1 MPISELLYFLRPVY
15 THSLSSS
22 HLHSFLASL
31 TREMLLSCCSFSFSS
46 VRNKLPIPRC
56 IFAAIILSLH
66 ALLLLLVSDL
76 LPLSL
81 PVSCVVGNSEYVF
94 NTLECWQRDV
104 RGGSEIFQE
113 ERFHT
118 ERVRREL
125 VCCFVMGLYVF
136 LPHLL
141 FFFPKRPIQHCR
153 GQGSRRQTR
162 KKTYSL
168 LVTPVSAQRH
178 ALSP

>member
-31 TREMLLSCCSFSFSS
+31 TRVMLLSCCSFSFSS

-94 NTLECWQRDV
+94 WVQHPWMLAEGCEGRIWNISGRKVSHRE
-104 RGGSEIFQE
+104 SE
-113 ERFHT
+113 ERT
-118 ERVRREL
+118 
-125 VCCFVMGLYVF
+125 
-136 LPHLL
+136 
-141 FFFPKRPIQHCR
+141 
-153 GQGSRRQTR
+153 
-162 KKTYSL
+162 SL
-168 LVTPVSAQRH
+168 LLCDGVICVLASLVIF
-178 ALSP
+178 LSQKTNPTLSWTRQ